1 VEASEVICA
10 ACHRP
15 LKKPAKQHG
24 KAMYGPVCA
33 ARYFGK
39 LIGGTRQTPERDDKT
54 CDLFE
59 DKKGDKA

>member
-1 VEASEVICA
+1 MICA

-15 LKKPAKQHG
+15 LSKPAKQHG

-39 LIGGTRQTPERDDKT
+39 LVGGIRQAPVRDDKT
-54 CDLFE
+54 SDLFE
-59 DKKGDKA
+59 EKKETT